1 MQVFL
6 LPFVVLCLIDIIHHM
21 LYNSG
26 YQLKTTQ
33 QGGLTDAIY

>member
-1 MQVFL
+1 MQVFFL
-6 LPFVVLCLIDIIHHM
+6 FYVVLQLIDIIQRV
-21 LYNSG
+21 LYNTE